1 MMAMP
6 SPVPKE
12 TAVVRALALAA
23 VIAAAL
29 LSALPAEAQL
39 LGLEQ
44 YLSPPSVDYAADV
57 IMTADGDKVN
67 GKIMRTTGKERR
79 ELTVEGEPEIL
90 IIRLDRRLVWSLAP
104 DDKLYVEAS
113 LDEALGRVPGPAGT
127 PSEPP
132 LTVTALGSETIDGL
146 HATKKKVSGKE
157 SDGSPVEGTVWMS
170 DEGIVLRAESDIVDE
185 DGKHHLL
192 RMELKNLRIGPQDS
206 TLFEIPAGYKR
217 VTRARTGWL
226 GAPART
232 GSASA

>member
-6 SPVPKE
+6 SLVPKE

-57 IMTADGDKVN
+57 VMTADGDKVD
-67 GKIMRTTGKERR
+67 GKIMRATGKERR
-79 ELTVEGEPEIL
+79 ELTVEGEIEI
-90 IIRLDRRLVWSLAP
+90 IVIRLDRRLVWSLAP
-104 DDKLYVEAS
+104 DDKLYVESS
-113 LDEALGRVPGPAGT
+113 LDEALGRVPGPAGK
-127 PSEPP
+127 PREAQ

-157 SDGSPVEGTVWMS
+157 GDGSPVEGTVWMS
-170 DEGIVLRAESDIVDE
+170 DQGIVLRAESDIVDE
-185 DGKHHLL
+185 DGKHHML
-192 RMELKNLRIGPQDS
+192 RMELKNLRIGPQNS

-217 VTRARTGWL
+217 VTRSKTGSL

-232 GSASA
+232 RPTSA